1 MKFANIALLG
11 SASANFLQDS
21 ILELDAATAAAPED
35 MMSHPAWK
43 QYLITNKVGEM
54 QCQPHEGYIFWDL
67 KPIDANKDVDYIGKW
82 APEFNKHTFAVE
94 LCESSFIPSAKEMI
108 SYTLPSADGSTTST
122 MEFDALPQHLKRGN
136 AYWTTPTEANPAEFN
151 TEYSFLSGQ
160 FESVPTPDGDVDEYD
175 GWTVTYASF

>member
-21 ILELDAATAAAPED
+21 ILELDATTAAAPED

-82 APEFNKHTFAVE
+82 APEFKKEN
-94 LCESSFIPSAKEMI
+94 PSLKSHEIFKMVHAKI
-108 SYTLPSADGSTTST
+108 
-122 MEFDALPQHLKRGN
+122 K
-136 AYWTTPTEANPAEFN
+136 AEK
-151 TEYSFLSGQ
+151 
-160 FESVPTPDGDVDEYD
+160 
-175 GWTVTYASF
+175 